1 MTSGGSGGA
10 RSMGRAIEPNMPNRE
25 VVTSPHIVLA
35 RFGLLRRPRPAQW
48 STLWQ
53 PPMPRRLPR
62 RLPRSRRPPPPP
74 AEDPWPAF
82 GRCFDRPHKRQRR
95 PQLQHPL
102 LPCLAA
108 PPGRRRCRRPL
119 AWKSLPPPRH
129 HRPSRQRLQSLPPPA
144 LWHPLRLPSL
154 SSRRPSPLPPPNT
167 RPSWPP
173 MAL

>member
-10 RSMGRAIEPNMPNRE
+10 RSMGRVIN
-25 VVTSPHIVLA
+25 VLVQPSKRGRPRRPEH
-35 RFGLLRRPRPAQW
+35 RFGTFWPSQASAAAQW

-95 PQLQHPL
+95 PQLQHL
-102 LPCLAA
+102 LPPCLAA

-129 HRPSRQRLQSLPPPA
+129 HHPSRQRLQSLPPPA

-167 RPSWPP
+167 RP
-173 MAL
+173 